1 MEISIQNIGKLKKA
15 NVKVRSITTIAGA
28 NDTGKS
34 TIGKV
39 LFAVTNSFYQLD
51 QRIEEEKLS
60 KLISL
65 FKESIKKDDPVFF
78 TDALKRVQEQR
89 RNPQPFSLFS
99 SNLIEFCQDYQ
110 VALGDMVEEICQ
122 FPKEDIAMEFIGSH
136 LYEEFGTQINN
147 FHTNEEGIISFSKDN
162 MTKNLV
168 ISDNQLVSVKN
179 LDDLTHTVAFID
191 DPYVLDY
198 LSHEQLK
205 YWNDHRQHLIDKLCT
220 KSQEKS
226 NVLDKIQ
233 TKKRLD
239 ALLDLIDPICAGNL
253 EEGTMLE
260 YRFKLRSGKSM
271 ELKNVS
277 AGIKTFIII
286 KTLLQQG
293 ALVEG
298 GLLILDEPEVHLH
311 PQWQLVFAELIVL
324 LQKEFHLHVLLT
336 THSPYFLEAIEVYT
350 VKHGISQDCN
360 YYLAENQN
368 DVATLTEVTDSVD
381 HIYSLLAKPF
391 QTLENEGANNDESI

>member
-1 MEISIQNIGKLKKA
+1 MEISIENIGKLKKA
-15 NVKVRSITTIAGA
+15 NVSLQRITTIAGA

-39 LFAVTNSFYQLD
+39 LFAVANSFYHLEH
-51 QRIEEEKLS
+51 RVEEEKLS

-78 TDALKRVQEQR
+78 TDALKRVQEQK

-99 SNLIEFCQDYQ
+99 NNLIEFCQDYQ
-110 VALGDMVEEICQ
+110 VSLGGMVEEICQ

-136 LYEEFGTQINN
+136 LYEEFGAQINN
-147 FHTNEEGIISFSKDN
+147 FHTNEEGVIAFSVGNSTKKIVIADN
-162 MTKNLV
+162 R
-168 ISDNQLVSVKN
+168 LVSVEN
-179 LDDLTHTVAFID
+179 LDDLSHTVAFID

-205 YWNDHRQHLIDKLCT
+205 YWNDHRQHLIDKLCVKT
-220 KSQEKS
+220 REKS

-233 TKKRLD
+233 TKNRLKT
-239 ALLDLIDPICAGNL
+239 LLELIDPICAGNL

-260 YRFKLRSGKSM
+260 YRFKLQSGKSM

-298 GLLILDEPEVHLH
+298 GILILDEPEVHLH

-324 LQKEFHLHVLLT
+324 LQKEFHLHVVLT

-350 VKHGISQDCN
+350 VKHGISEECN
-360 YYLAENQN
+360 YYLAENHN

-381 HIYSLLAKPF
+381 CIYSLLAKPF
-391 QTLENEGANNDESI
+391 QILENEGANYDESI